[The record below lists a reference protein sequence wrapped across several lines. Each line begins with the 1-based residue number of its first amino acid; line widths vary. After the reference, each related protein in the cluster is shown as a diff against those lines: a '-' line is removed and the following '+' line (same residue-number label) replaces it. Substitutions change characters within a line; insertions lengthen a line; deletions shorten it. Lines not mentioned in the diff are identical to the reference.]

1 MKLNISNNCKPNS
14 WSKSNRKRNRIV
26 TFRERLFTS
35 NRNIKNRHHLY
46 IVSNNKRQNHQAI
59 TQRSNMQNKRFK
71 ASIIKYIRN
80 ALRYSINIG
89 LIKSW
94 KISWDHIKTSV
105 ISSRTTN
112 RQGNRR
118 GQQQTPQITEPHSLP
133 TKNPSKVFKQANT
146 IYP

>member
-1 MKLNISNNCKPNS
+1 MKLNTSNNYKHNS
-14 WSKSNRKRNRIV
+14 CSKSNRKRNRIV
-26 TFRERLFTS
+26 TFRERSFTF

-46 IVSNNKRQNHQAI
+46 KVSNNKRQNHQAI
-59 TQRSNMQNKRFK
+59 IQRSNMRNKRFK

-94 KISWDHIKTSV
+94 KISWDHIKTAV

-112 RQGNRR
+112 RQGNHRE
-118 GQQQTPQITEPHSLP
+118 QQQTPQITEPHSLP
-133 TKNPSKVFKQANT
+133 TKSPSKVFKQANT

>member
-1 MKLNISNNCKPNS
+1 MRLNISNNYKPNS
-14 WSKSNRKRNRIV
+14 CSRSNRKRNRIV
-26 TFRERLFTS
+26 TLRERLFTS
-35 NRNIKNRHHLY
+35 NRSINNRHHLY

-59 TQRSNMQNKRFK
+59 IQRSNMRNKRFK

-112 RQGNRR
+112 RQGNPRE
-118 GQQQTPQITEPHSLP
+118 QQQTPQITALHSLP